1 MPPTQ
6 QPIIMPVPP
15 PMPPRKKS
23 SRLAIGIAI
32 GISAIPALLFIAY
45 ALFIFTGIIG
55 LFLFGLG
62 NQALGPSFANRRADD
77 LTSRIRQLPHVKS
90 ATAKTRFALGGL
102 SFDAEFTII
111 GEDDAINDQV
121 TKILKDSVSILQSK
135 FTNIKITYKQSYA
148 GGELKL
154 IYDSMSDIKKHQSD
168 ISPMLT
174 ALQYELKGG
183 MSHAWAHTD
192 YSDRSLCNSSTN
204 SSSVN
209 EAKKSLIRTTDPGY
223 PGISRIWYGNG
234 RRLDIEIEKRF
245 NGEDFSWLAF
255 DEVYTVIS
263 QPEVL
268 AVRVHAFEDEDRS
281 KSIKY
286 SIELTDSKQKSTG
299 YKLSRSEK
307 AIVVKFLKGLRNSQL
322 KTIVDVSPSWPR
334 SGIII
339 SQGNYF
345 SAPAGKYDS
354 ADQTANRQ
362 GILNQVKCELDES
375 HQKEACSTL

>member
-1 MPPTQ
+1 M
-6 QPIIMPVPP
+6 
-15 PMPPRKKS
+15 
-23 SRLAIGIAI
+23 
-32 GISAIPALLFIAY
+32 SA
-45 ALFIFTGIIG
+45 
-55 LFLFGLG
+55 
-62 NQALGPSFANRRADD
+62 
-77 LTSRIRQLPHVKS
+77 
-90 ATAKTRFALGGL
+90 
-102 SFDAEFTII
+102 
-111 GEDDAINDQV
+111 
-121 TKILKDSVSILQSK
+121 
-135 FTNIKITYKQSYA
+135 
-148 GGELKL
+148 
-154 IYDSMSDIKKHQSD
+154 IKKHQSD

-183 MSHAWAHTD
+183 MSRAWAHTD

-209 EAKKSLIRTTDPGY
+209 EAKKSLIRATDPGC

-362 GILNQVKCELDES
+362 DILDQVKCELDES